1 MPFFCEKDAQVII
14 ANASTQ
20 LPINTLREVLSLILT
35 DPCCLGIRSQRDRI
49 PRMQH
54 CRLLMQPLSSV
65 Q

>member
-20 LPINTLREVLSLILT
+20 LPINTLREVLSLIVTACYL
-35 DPCCLGIRSQRDRI
+35 DSRYRRGLRYRP
-49 PRMQH
+49 
-54 CRLLMQPLSSV
+54 LLLLSSV